1 MIKKNLL
8 IIGGAGYIG
17 SVLLEK
23 ISSYNV
29 TIFDKFLFNSV
40 KDYKKKFCKAKIIQ
54 GDINFGLSKYHF
66 KNIDVVIHLAG
77 LANDPSSDYNPNNT
91 VLTNHI
97 STIKIAKFCKL
108 MKVKRL
114 IYASSCSVYG
124 DHGKKLVNEKDE
136 LRPLTVYALSKF
148 SSENEILKMNDKYF
162 NVICLRFA
170 TLFGYSPRMRFDL
183 GVNLMA
189 KKIICNKNIIIN
201 GDGKQYRS
209 FVHVKDVAKTLT
221 FIADLKNN
229 LKNNIYNVG
238 SNKNNIKIIDLA
250 KKLKKLFPEI
260 KVVFE
265 KDNKDFRSY
274 RVDFLRL
281 KKVININK
289 FLSIE
294 DGVMEVF
301 SKFKDRN
308 SKDLEDKK
316 YYNLQTLKS

>member
-1 MIKKNLL
+1 
-8 IIGGAGYIG
+8 
-17 SVLLEK
+17 
-23 ISSYNV
+23 
-29 TIFDKFLFNSV
+29 
-40 KDYKKKFCKAKIIQ
+40 
-54 GDINFGLSKYHF
+54 
-66 KNIDVVIHLAG
+66 
-77 LANDPSSDYNPNNT
+77 
-91 VLTNHI
+91 
-97 STIKIAKFCKL
+97 

-209 FVHVKDVAKTLT
+209 FVHVNDVAKTLT

-229 LKNNIYNVG
+229 FKNNIYNVG

-281 KKVININK
+281 KKIININK

-294 DGVMEVF
+294 DGVIDVF
-301 SKFKDRN
+301 SKFKDKN

-316 YYNLQTLKS
+316 YYNLKTLKS